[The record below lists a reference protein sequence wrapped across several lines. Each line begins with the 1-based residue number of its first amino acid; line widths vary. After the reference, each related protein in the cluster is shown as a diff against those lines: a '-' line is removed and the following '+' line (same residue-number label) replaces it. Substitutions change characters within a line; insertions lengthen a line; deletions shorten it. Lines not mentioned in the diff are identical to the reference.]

1 MDQLRQSIIIM
12 EPDRIAALTMRS
24 QRYDGMDHFGVI
36 SGTAELRVHVILGAS
51 VLFNTLPVW
60 TKYFRRI

>member
-1 MDQLRQSIIIM
+1 M

-51 VLFNTLPVW
+51 VFFNTLPVW